1 MRVSSRADYGVR
13 ALFELALRAGQG
25 PVHSKEIAAR
35 QDIPEAYLHQVL
47 GALSRAGLIRST
59 RGPLG
64 GHELSSEPSEIS
76 IHAILTALDGVDQ
89 KTHPH
94 PDGIGASDVVHEVWH
109 EMQEQNE
116 RLLRSITLQLSG
128 NKSAAILPQAYL
140 RGCS

>member
-35 QDIPEAYLHQVL
+35 QEIPEAYLHQVL
-47 GALSRAGLIRST
+47 GALGRAGLIKST

-64 GHELSSEPSEIS
+64 GHELAGQPSEIS
-76 IHAILTALDGVDQ
+76 VFAILTALDGVDQ

-94 PDGIGASDVVHEVWH
+94 PDGIGPADVVHEVWH

-116 RLLRSITLQLSG
+116 RLLRSITLQTLVDRRADRAVCA
-128 NKSAAILPQAYL
+128 NYAI
-140 RGCS
+140 

>member
-13 ALFELALRAGQG
+13 ALFELALRFGRG

-64 GHELSSEPSEIS
+64 GHELSSEPGEVS
-76 IHAILTALDGVDQ
+76 IHEILTALDGVDQ

-94 PDGIGASDVVHEVWH
+94 PDGIGASDIVHEVWH

-116 RLLRSITLQLSG
+116 RLLRSITLQTLVDRQATR
-128 NKSAAILPQAYL
+128 KVSANYAI
-140 RGCS
+140 

>member
-13 ALFELALRAGQG
+13 ALFELALRAGRG
-25 PVHSKEIAAR
+25 PIHSKEIAAR

-64 GHELSSEPSEIS
+64 GHELSSPPADVS

-94 PDGIGASDVVHEVWH
+94 PDGLGASDVVHEVWH

-116 RLLRSITLQLSG
+116 RLLRSITLQTLVDRETSREACA
-128 NKSAAILPQAYL
+128 NYAI
-140 RGCS
+140 

>member
-13 ALFELALRAGQG
+13 ALFELALRAGRG

-64 GHELSSEPSEIS
+64 GHELSSPPSDVS

-116 RLLRSITLQLSG
+116 RLLRSITLQTLVDRQTSRVV
-128 NKSAAILPQAYL
+128 SANYAI
-140 RGCS
+140 